1 MSEVTSV
8 IETAS
13 AEDAL
18 YVYEEWHRA
27 ATSSD
32 VEALVDLYADDAV
45 METYMAVLLLK
56 QDSGLLPGKSE
67 IRRFLEAN
75 FATRESVMDLGDVK
89 FYRTGYLFDGH
100 TLAWEYLRDT
110 PNGDSHEMSEVL
122 ELSGRKII
130 KHRIYFGWHGLSA
143 GQRLQNQGK

>member
-1 MSEVTSV
+1 MSEVKSV
-8 IETAS
+8 TKTATG
-13 AEDAL
+13 EDASF
-18 YVYEEWHRA
+18 VYEEWHRA

-32 VEALVDLYADDAV
+32 VDALVDLYTDDAV

-56 QDSGLLPGKSE
+56 QDTGLLPGKSE

-75 FATRESVMDLGDVK
+75 FATRESVMDVGEVK

-110 PNGDSHEMSEVL
+110 PHGDSHEMSEVL
-122 ELSGRKII
+122 ELSGRKIT
-130 KHRIYFGWHGLSA
+130 KHRIYFGWHGLSSQ
-143 GQRLQNQGK
+143 QRRQSQGK

>member
-1 MSEVTSV
+1 MPEVTSV

-13 AEDAL
+13 AADAL
-18 YVYEEWHRA
+18 FVYEAWHQA

-32 VEALVDLYADDAV
+32 VEALLDLYADDAV

-56 QDSGLLPGKSE
+56 QDSGLLPNKSE

-75 FATRESVMDLGDVK
+75 FATRESVMELDQVR
-89 FYRTGYLFDGH
+89 FYRTGYQFDGH

-110 PNGDSHEMSEVL
+110 PDGDSHEMSEVL
-122 ELSGRKII
+122 ELSGRKIS
-130 KHRIYFGWHGLSA
+130 KHRIYFGWHGLS
-143 GQRLQNQGK
+143 GLQRLLTRGK